1 MFRSGANPATS
12 TTDQN
17 RFARQG
23 EESKL
28 YNRTNQETMAA
39 NVSGQEFAP
48 ASREDSE
55 RGHRTLGEQR
65 IGQNFSIAS
74 PEKSEMDHMLKT
86 HSHGSLSEQ
95 NKDINSITSKLK
107 SIDHDLEAVEMGGAP
122 RKKKRTE
129 REKVQVERERNPFF
143 QYKE

>member
-1 MFRSGANPATS
+1 MFRSGANPPTS
-12 TTDQN
+12 TTNQN

-23 EESKL
+23 EESRL

-65 IGQNFSIAS
+65 VGQNFSIAS
-74 PEKSEMDHMLKT
+74 PEKSEMDHLLKT
-86 HSHGSLSEQ
+86 HSHASISEQ

-107 SIDHDLEAVEMGGAP
+107 SIDHDIEIIELGGAP
-122 RKKKRTE
+122 RKKKRSE
-129 REKVQVERERNPFF
+129 LEKVQEER
-143 QYKE
+143 